1 MGRIVVLSGLP
12 GSGKTTLAR
21 ALCDE
26 GRAVHLRVDT
36 IERAIC
42 ESELAP
48 PSAIDAGYRVAGA
61 QASEL
66 AALGH
71 DVVCDAVNADA
82 LGRALWPQA
91 DLTVW
96 VRVPED
102 LRAARIRARGFP
114 EYPHVWEDWPH
125 EVLQLD
131 GAADPATSARTVWS
145 ALDQRNAS

>member
-21 ALCDE
+21 ALCGG

-36 IERAIC
+36 IEKAIC

-82 LGRALWPQA
+82 RGRAIWPKA

-96 VRVPED
+96 VRAPED
-102 LRAARIRARGFP
+102 LRAARTRARGSP
-114 EYPHVWEDWPH
+114 EYPHVWEDWPY

-131 GAADPATSARTVWS
+131 GTAAPDASAEVVWS
-145 ALDQRNAS
+145 TLEQRTHT